1 MLSHQT
7 RSILL
12 NITAI
17 LGMVISVSL
26 AGTSPVKAAS
36 EISNAP
42 FILKCVDEDKVYLLE
57 NIRQKVT
64 RPAEKTIIEALLSE
78 DGPKALS
85 LYKKQL
91 KDYPDPELDRIS
103 TSRITAYNRVLN
115 SSAPPPQ
122 VPGSVQN
129 TSGNANV
136 KSPSRRDTITQKV
149 ANRTQTVD
157 QPTANTKKENET
169 KKNGAFTLQF
179 GSFGSAKNAETLA
192 KKISFYEKAE
202 IVQQGTVYKV
212 RLSNSFTSSEEA
224 ADGARKLPFQAIVVP
239 VR

>member
-1 MLSHQT
+1 MISHQT

-12 NITAI
+12 YISAV
-17 LGMVISVSL
+17 LGLAMSVFF
-26 AGTSPVKAAS
+26 AGSSSVKAAS
-36 EISNAP
+36 EVSNAP

-78 DGPKALS
+78 DAPKAVA
-85 LYKKQL
+85 LYNKQL

-103 TSRITAYNRVLN
+103 TSRIAAYNLVLN
-115 SSAPPPQ
+115 SSAPAPQ
-122 VPGSVQN
+122 VPGSVQVS
-129 TSGNANV
+129 SGNANV
-136 KSPSRRDTITQKV
+136 KTPVRMDTTTEKV

-157 QPTANTKKENET
+157 PPASNMRKENKT
-169 KKNGAFTLQF
+169 KNNGAFTLQF

-202 IVQQGTVYKV
+202 IIQQSAVYKV
-212 RLSNSFTSSEEA
+212 RLSNTFTTSEEA
-224 ADGARKLPFQAIVVP
+224 ADEARKLPFDAIVVP
-239 VR
+239 AR